1 MREETKLIRFAE
13 LQPAWTVKR
22 ATEPGFLRWLVSWMG
37 GPAGYVNFNPEQ
49 AAQSGRA
56 AMGFMAM
63 PQGNRQAG
71 LHKHSVAEIY
81 VILKGEIEGYD
92 HTGLSHRAG
101 PLDCIYIPA
110 GVPHGVRTCGTQD
123 LHLVW
128 VHDAIE
134 RLGVSVYVDTAGP
147 EDSDEHI
154 SIVRLVDQP
163 PHWVAAPQGGLRWQ
177 VGFVGDG
184 PGEVPNAAI
193 RLGVTTLLTGSI
205 ERLEPVGTNRLLL
218 NIGAEVGVR
227 SQNATTTNATT
238 TLANLDALH
247 VQAGATATIWNTR
260 DEPARLL
267 WLEERASTTSV

>member
-1 MREETKLIRFAE
+1 MSAATKLIRFAE
-13 LQPAWTVKR
+13 LEPAWAVKR

-37 GPAGYVNFNPEQ
+37 GPPGYVNFNQEQ
-49 AAQSGRA
+49 AAQSERA

-92 HTGLSHRAG
+92 HTGVPHRAG

-110 GVPHGVRTCGTQD
+110 GVPHGVRTCGIED

-134 RLGVSVYVDTAGP
+134 RLGVSVYVDSASPG
-147 EDSDEHI
+147 DSDEHI
-154 SIVRLVDQP
+154 HIVRLADQP
-163 PHWVAAPQGGLRWQ
+163 PHWMNEAPQDGFKWQ
-177 VGFVGDG
+177 VGYVGDG
-184 PGEVPNAAI
+184 PGEVLNPAI
-193 RLGVTTLLTGSI
+193 RLGVTSLSTGSI
-205 ERLEPVGTNRLLL
+205 DRLAPSAGNRLFL
-218 NIGAEVGVR
+218 NIGAQIGARLQVGP
-227 SQNATTTNATT
+227 AT
-238 TLANLDALH
+238 LSYLDALH
-247 VQAGATATIWNTR
+247 VPAGATATLWNSR

-267 WLEERASTTSV
+267 WLEERIAE